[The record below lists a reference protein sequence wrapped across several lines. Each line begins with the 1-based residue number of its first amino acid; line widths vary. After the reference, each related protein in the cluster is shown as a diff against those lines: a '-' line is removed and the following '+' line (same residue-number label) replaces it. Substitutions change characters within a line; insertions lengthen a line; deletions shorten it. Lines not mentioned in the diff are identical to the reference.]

1 MIVMTLVVIGP
12 VTRDLVV
19 IGNEKSHKVGG
30 ATYFQSFVFE
40 QFYKD
45 YLAIVNCDDE
55 NLVSDFPDLSK
66 VKVIKKD
73 NTHFFIN
80 YYPFE
85 DNLDIRKQLSNF
97 ADISI
102 LPSDLEGILP
112 EKIDAFVI
120 NPLNRQDF
128 PAETMEYLKSF
139 NVPIFISV
147 QGFLRVP
154 GMKDNENYAIKLDN
168 FDDLSSILSGVHV
181 IFMDEGE
188 ASIVGCEFDVCE
200 MVITNGSKG
209 SRIIGD
215 GELKI
220 DAMECGDV
228 VDTTGCGDTY
238 MAAYISQKL
247 LSKST
252 ESAGKFASKIAGEKI
267 KNSGPYFSND

>member
-154 GMKDNENYAIKLDN
+154 GMEDNENYAIKLDN

-188 ASIVGCEFDVCE
+188 ASIVECEFDVCE
-200 MVITNGSKG
+200 VVITNGSNG

-215 GELKI
+215 GEIKI
-220 DAMECGDV
+220 DAVKCVDV

>member
-128 PAETMEYLKSF
+128 PIETMEYLKSF

-188 ASIVGCEFDVCE
+188 ASIVGCGFDVCE
-200 MVITNGSKG
+200 MVITNGSNG

-215 GELKI
+215 GEIKI
-220 DAMECGDV
+220 DAVKCVDV